1 MVSWQLAS
9 IFQGMNDMKIGVP
22 KEVKPGEGRVAMLP
36 DQVTALVTDGYT
48 VTVEEGAGAASGV
61 ENSAYAAA
69 GATMVS
75 TGAEVYATADLII
88 KVKEIMPE
96 EYDFL
101 RPEHVIFT
109 NVHGAANREQID
121 KMLEVGLTAI
131 AAEETHPYGSPNSAL
146 AGEVG
151 AFEGLR
157 LVFAP
162 HGGSGRHFLN
172 HYGAPAAEALVIG
185 LGGVG
190 QGALRTLLKLGVRV
204 KAFDIDRGARRRT
217 LMQWEDSPLQV
228 FDISDLGDH
237 LAEADVIYNCVLWP
251 KDRDDHLIFR
261 SDLAKLSSTCVI
273 VDISCDPAG
282 AVETSRA
289 TTWDDPVYTEEGIR
303 HFCVDNIPGAVPV
316 TASAGY
322 ARDLFDNIKL
332 IARLGAL
339 EACRQSPHLAKG
351 LTCSAGELIL
361 AEAGR
366 FQNREF
372 TPVDN
377 FLQRSSA

>member
-1 MVSWQLAS
+1 
-9 IFQGMNDMKIGVP
+9 MKIGVP

-36 DQVTALVTDGYT
+36 VQAADLVEAGHEVLVQSTAGSASSVSDQDYAN
-48 VTVEEGAGAASGV
+48 AGAQMMASGQ
-61 ENSAYAAA
+61 EIYAA
-69 GATMVS
+69 
-75 TGAEVYATADLII
+75 ADLII
-88 KVKEIMPE
+88 KVKEIMPT

-131 AAEETHPYGSPNSAL
+131 AAEETHQYGSPNSAL

-162 HGGSGRHFLN
+162 PGGSGRHFLN

-190 QGALRTLLKLGVRV
+190 QGALRTLLKLGVSV
-204 KAFDIDRGARRRT
+204 KAFDIDVGARRRT

-228 FDISDLGDH
+228 FDISELGDH
-237 LAEADVIYNCVLWP
+237 LASADVIYNCVLWP

-261 SDLAKLSSTCVI
+261 KDLAKLSRTSVL

-282 AVETSRA
+282 AIETSRA
-289 TTWDDPVYTEEGIR
+289 TTWDEPVYVEEGIR

-332 IARLGAL
+332 IAELGAL
-339 EACRQSPHLAKG
+339 DACRQNDYLAKG
-351 LTCSAGELIL
+351 LTCCAGELIL

-366 FQNREF
+366 FQNRPY
-372 TPVDN
+372 TPVEE
-377 FLQRSSA
+377 FLKRASA

>member
-1 MVSWQLAS
+1 MK
-9 IFQGMNDMKIGVP
+9 NMKIGVP

-36 DQVTALVTDGYT
+36 VQAADLVEAGHEVLVQSTAGSASSVSDQDYAN
-48 VTVEEGAGAASGV
+48 AGAQMMASGQ
-61 ENSAYAAA
+61 EIYAA
-69 GATMVS
+69 
-75 TGAEVYATADLII
+75 ADLII
-88 KVKEIMPE
+88 KVKEIMPT

-131 AAEETHPYGSPNSAL
+131 AAEETHQYGSPNSAL

-190 QGALRTLLKLGVRV
+190 QGALRTLLKLGVSV
-204 KAFDIDRGARRRT
+204 KAFDIDVGARRRT

-228 FDISDLGDH
+228 FDISELGDH
-237 LAEADVIYNCVLWP
+237 LASADVIYNCVLWP

-261 SDLAKLSSTCVI
+261 KDLAKLSRTSVL

-282 AVETSRA
+282 AIETSRA
-289 TTWDDPVYTEEGIR
+289 TTWDEPVYVEEGIR

-332 IARLGAL
+332 IAELGAL
-339 EACRQSPHLAKG
+339 DACRQNDYLAKG
-351 LTCSAGELIL
+351 LTCCAGELIL

-366 FQNREF
+366 FQNRPY
-372 TPVDN
+372 TPVEE
-377 FLQRSSA
+377 FLKRASA

>member
-1 MVSWQLAS
+1 
-9 IFQGMNDMKIGVP
+9 MKIGVP

-36 DQVTALVTDGYT
+36 LQVSELVALGHP
-48 VTVEEGAGAASGV
+48 VTVGAGAGVASGIP
-61 ENSAYAAA
+61 NQAYADA
-69 GATMVS
+69 GAQVVD
-75 TGAEVYATADLII
+75 TGAEVFAASELIV

-96 EYDFL
+96 EYGLL
-101 RPEHVIFT
+101 RPDHVIFT

-121 KMLEVGLTAI
+121 RMLEVGLTAI
-131 AAEETHPYGSPNSAL
+131 AAEDTHAYGSPNSAL

-172 HYGAPAAEALVIG
+172 HFGAPSTEALVIG

-204 KAFDIDRGARRRT
+204 KAFDIDAGARRRT
-217 LMQWEDSPLQV
+217 LMQWEDSPLEV

-237 LAEADVIYNCVLWP
+237 LGTADAIFNCVLWP
-251 KDRDDHLIFR
+251 KDRDDHLISR
-261 SDLAKLSSTCVI
+261 SDLTKLAKTCVV

-282 AVETSRA
+282 AIETSRA
-289 TTWDDPVYTEEGIR
+289 TTWGDPVYVEEGIR

-322 ARDLFDNIKL
+322 ARDLHENVKL

-339 EACRQSPHLAKG
+339 EACRENPFLARG
-351 LTCSAGELIL
+351 LTCCDGELIL

-366 FQNREF
+366 VQNRPF
-372 TPVDN
+372 TPVDE
-377 FLQRSSA
+377 FLKAKS

>member
-1 MVSWQLAS
+1 
-9 IFQGMNDMKIGVP
+9 MKIGVP

-36 DQVTALVTDGYT
+36 DQVKALVETGYD
-48 VTVEEGAGAASGV
+48 VVVQKGAGQASGV
-61 ENSAYAAA
+61 ADQDYA
-69 GATMVS
+69 GADAQMAD
-75 TGAEVYATADLII
+75 TGKDVFGNAELII

-96 EYDFL
+96 EYEFL

-190 QGALRTLLKLGVRV
+190 QGALRTL
-204 KAFDIDRGARRRT
+204 DRK
-217 LMQWEDSPLQV
+217 SV
-228 FDISDLGDH
+228 
-237 LAEADVIYNCVLWP
+237 V
-251 KDRDDHLIFR
+251 
-261 SDLAKLSSTCVI
+261 
-273 VDISCDPAG
+273 
-282 AVETSRA
+282 
-289 TTWDDPVYTEEGIR
+289 
-303 HFCVDNIPGAVPV
+303 
-316 TASAGY
+316 
-322 ARDLFDNIKL
+322 
-332 IARLGAL
+332 
-339 EACRQSPHLAKG
+339 
-351 LTCSAGELIL
+351 
-361 AEAGR
+361 
-366 FQNREF
+366 
-372 TPVDN
+372 
-377 FLQRSSA
+377 

>member
-1 MVSWQLAS
+1 
-9 IFQGMNDMKIGVP
+9 MKTGVP
-22 KEVKPGEGRVAMLP
+22 TEVKPGEGRVAMLP
-36 DQVTALVTDGYT
+36 AQVTALVKSGHS
-48 VTVEEGAGAASGV
+48 VAVQSGAGQASGV
-61 ENSAYAAA
+61 SDEDYANS
-69 GATMVS
+69 GAEMLA
-75 TGAEVYATADLII
+75 TGQEVYAAADLII

-131 AAEETHPYGSPNSAL
+131 AAEETHRYGSPNSAL

-172 HYGAPAAEALVIG
+172 HYGAPAAEAIVIG

-190 QGALRTLLKLGVRV
+190 QGALRTLLKLGVSV
-204 KAFDIDRGARRRT
+204 KAFDIDTGARRRT

-228 FDISDLGDH
+228 FDISELPEH
-237 LAEADVIYNCVLWP
+237 LSGADVIYNCVLWP

-261 SDLAKLSSTCVI
+261 SDLAKLSDTCVV

-282 AVETSRA
+282 AIETSRA
-289 TTWDDPVYTEEGIR
+289 TTWDDPVYREEGIR

-332 IARLGAL
+332 ILKNGAL
-339 EACRQSPHLAKG
+339 EACRQNPHLAKG

-366 FQNREF
+366 FQDRPF
-372 TPVDN
+372 TPVAE
-377 FLQRSSA
+377 FLKIA

>member
-1 MVSWQLAS
+1 
-9 IFQGMNDMKIGVP
+9 MKIGVP
-22 KEVKPGEGRVAMLP
+22 TEVKPGEGRVATLP
-36 DQVTALVTDGYT
+36 AQAEALVRDGIP
-48 VTVEEGAGAASGV
+48 VTIQSGAGTASDISDQNYLDAGAEIVASGEAV
-61 ENSAYAAA
+61 YAAA
-69 GATMVS
+69 
-75 TGAEVYATADLII
+75 DLIV

-96 EYDFL
+96 EYSFL

-121 KMLEVGLTAI
+121 QMLAVGLTAI
-131 AAEETHPYGSPNSAL
+131 AAEETHPFGSPNSAL

-172 HYGAPAAEALVIG
+172 HYGAPPAEAIVIG

-204 KAFDIDRGARRRT
+204 RAFDIDPGARRRT
-217 LMQWEDSPLQV
+217 LMQWEDSPLAV
-228 FDISDLGDH
+228 FDISELGNH
-237 LAEADVIYNCVLWP
+237 LELADVIFNCVLWP

-261 SDLAKLSSTCVI
+261 RDLAKLRSTCVL

-282 AVETSRA
+282 AIETSRA

-322 ARDLFDNIKL
+322 ARDLFDNIRL
-332 IARLGAL
+332 IAKTGAI
-339 EACRQSPHLAKG
+339 EACRQNEYLARG

-366 FQNREF
+366 VQNRPF
-372 TPVDN
+372 VPVAE
-377 FLQRSSA
+377 FLQRTSS